1 VPLNSPCMNVW
12 KAKVSAKRVWRH
24 NANVTYARQFALPF
38 ANDPPYAAADFFPSA
53 CNAAAMAWLDDVAAW
68 PLLRLAVYGPEGTG
82 KTHLLH
88 YFAARHHAALLP
100 ASAVRRFAPPPDAPA
115 LGIDDADSVA
125 DAEALLHL
133 LNAAAERAIPV
144 LLTGRTAPAHWNF
157 KLPDLV
163 SRLRATAAVALS
175 DPDDD
180 LLKALLARL
189 LSDRQ
194 MAVPE
199 RMQNYLLARLPRTG
213 HALREAAA
221 RLDRYSLAE
230 GRAVTPKL
238 AQRVIDEFEGET

>member
-1 VPLNSPCMNVW
+1 MT
-12 KAKVSAKRVWRH
+12 H
-24 NANVTYARQFALPF
+24 ARQFALPF
-38 ANDPPYAAADFFPSA
+38 NSETPYAAAHFFPSA
-53 CNAAAMAWLDDVAAW
+53 CNAEALTWLEDVSAW
-68 PLLRLAVYGPEGTG
+68 PSLRLAVHGAEGTG

-100 ASAVRRFAPPPDAPA
+100 ASAVRRFAQPPDAPA
-115 LGIDDADSVA
+115 LGIDDADSII
-125 DAEALLHL
+125 DTEALLHL
-133 LNAAAERAIPV
+133 LNAAAERGMPV
-144 LLTGRTAPAHWNF
+144 LLTGRAAPAYWDF

-163 SRLRATAAVALS
+163 SRLRATSAVALS

-199 RMQNYLLARLPRTG
+199 RIQNFLLARLPRTG

-230 GRAVTPKL
+230 GRAVTPAL
-238 AQRVIDEFEGET
+238 AQRVIDECEGET